1 MVENPPWSPTTASPA
16 LRHDI
21 RMDLANVLSA
31 LQIEQEAGV
40 IAPGW
45 AESSQARPPGEVF
58 FLEDRFVQQGC
69 GYLGI
74 PTEME
79 VSAVRVAGAIRR
91 DAALAALAWHAH
103 WRMYHGGKSIR
114 EWPEMIV
121 ALGKD
126 AGWFWFLVLLSNYPQ
141 TRAFHEAHAIP
152 SDVVAE
158 TLGDVEHHLR
168 MRHKLTGQEGIAPI
182 YAGGWLRH
190 HMKGEVFKLGRLQ
203 FIPSAFTMGQRVFR
217 HRGDGR
223 IITLAEGGLVFRR
236 DGQRNGASG
245 ITEEEGSWTS
255 RGEIDAGS
263 VVGNPV
269 ETARGAVVRE
279 AMHLPLSDWT
289 EILKPGDPV
298 LDIHIPAGGPLSR
311 EDAIASMQ
319 QALAFFSK
327 HFPKTPSAKALV
339 CTTWLLDAQLASFL
353 KPDSNILGFQRLF
366 HLYPV
371 ECDAWSAFRFVFN
384 LEIPYGQQAPPDLL
398 ALPRKS
404 ALERALIE
412 HVEAGGRWR
421 KAGGYL
427 LVADLP

>member
-1 MVENPPWSPTTASPA
+1 
-16 LRHDI
+16 
-21 RMDLANVLSA
+21 MDLANVLSA
-31 LQIEQEAGV
+31 LQIEREAGV

-45 AESSQARPPGEVF
+45 EESSQARPPGGVF
-58 FLEDRFVQQGC
+58 FLEDRFVQEGC
-69 GYLGI
+69 RYLGI

-79 VSAVRVAGAIRR
+79 ASAVRGAGCIRG

-103 WRMYHGGKSIR
+103 WRMYHGGKSVR
-114 EWPEMIV
+114 EWPELTA

-126 AGWFWFLVLLSNYPQ
+126 AGWFWFLVLLSNHPQ

-152 SDVVAE
+152 PDVVAE
-158 TLGDVEHHLR
+158 TLGDVAHHLR
-168 MRHKLTGQEGIAPI
+168 MQHKLTGQEGLTPI

-203 FIPSAFTMGQRVFR
+203 FIPSGLATGQRVFR

-223 IITLAEGGLVFRR
+223 IITLAEGGLVFRS

-245 ITEEEGSWTS
+245 NTEAKGAWTS
-255 RGEIDAGS
+255 RWESDAGS
-263 VVGNPV
+263 VIGNPV
-269 ETARGAVVRE
+269 NTACGAVTHE
-279 AMHLPLSDWT
+279 AMRLSLSDWT

-311 EDAIASMQ
+311 EDAIASMR
-319 QALAFFSK
+319 QALVFFSK
-327 HFPKTPSAKALV
+327 HFPKTPPAKALV
-339 CTTWLLDAQLASFL
+339 CTTWLLDAQLAPFL

-384 LEIPYGQQAPPDLL
+384 LEIPYGQQAAPDLR

-404 ALERALIE
+404 ALERALIA

-421 KAGGYL
+421 KARGFV
-427 LVADLP
+427 LVDDLP